1 MSYIL
6 LPELFTFPYLLLGAL
21 VAQLVKKLPAMWD
34 IWVLSLGWEDG
45 DLDSIPG
52 LGRSLGEEN
61 AYPLQCSG
69 LESSTDCIVYGVAKS
84 DATEQLSLHF
94 TSLPNN
100 DTILSPIVC
109 YSYIAASEKHK
120 HNLCETLEASSI
132 KQLMEVLK
140 SPCVTEKHKR
150 KKTL

>member
-69 LESSTDCIVYGVAKS
+69 LESSTDCIAHGVPKS
-84 DATEQLSLHF
+84 LSQLSDF
-94 TSLPNN
+94 
-100 DTILSPIVC
+100 
-109 YSYIAASEKHK
+109 EK
-120 HNLCETLEASSI
+120 
-132 KQLMEVLK
+132 
-140 SPCVTEKHKR
+140 
-150 KKTL
+150 KKV